1 MKQIANLL
9 SVFVLSFWV
18 LQSCSHKRF
27 AFKELPLYAF
37 NENVTP
43 RWVSFENIAGQKGA
57 GGKENN
63 GAKGHPFDR
72 INAGES
78 KVLLDIEGPG
88 IINRIWITIQD
99 RSPEML
105 RGLVIRMYWDGED
118 KPAVEAPFGDF
129 FGIGLGKTAVF
140 ENVLFSNPEGRS
152 FNSVI
157 QMPFRE
163 SAKIE
168 VVNEWDQNLDMIFYD
183 VDLQLIDTWD
193 DRYMY
198 FHTFWYRDTLTTLGH
213 DFEILPKVEGKGR
226 FLGTNIGVQANPIYQ
241 DTWWGEGEVKLYID
255 GDGAL
260 PTMVGTGTED
270 YIGTAWG
277 QGAFHSDLQG
287 SPIAADSSKQW
298 CFYRYHIPDAIYFK
312 EDLKVTIQQMGGTFK
327 KDLRVMQNENVPL
340 WPVSIQDAET
350 FVPLFVPGTVVDLD
364 TVSFESGWT
373 NFYRQDDVSATAYFY
388 LDQPSSNLS
397 RIQNIRIRQYNLDGT
412 K

>member
-1 MKQIANLL
+1 M
-9 SVFVLSFWV
+9 
-18 LQSCSHKRF
+18 
-27 AFKELPLYAF
+27 PPYAF
-37 NENVTP
+37 DGNVTP
-43 RWVSFENIAGQKGA
+43 RWVSFENIKGEKGA
-57 GGKENN
+57 GGQENN

-78 KVLLDIEGPG
+78 KVLLDIDGPG

-118 KPAVEAPFGDF
+118 KPAVEVPFGDF

-152 FNSVI
+152 FNCVI
-157 QMPFRE
+157 QMPFRK
-163 SAKIE
+163 SARIE
-168 VVNEWDQNLDMIFYD
+168 VENEWDQNLDMLFYD
-183 VDLQLIDTWD
+183 IDLQLMEQWD

-198 FHTFWYRDTLTTLGH
+198 FHTYWSRDTLSTLGK

-255 GDGAL
+255 GDGKL
-260 PTMVGTGTED
+260 PTLVGTGTED

-277 QGAFHSDLQG
+277 QGAYYSDLQG
-287 SPIAADSSKQW
+287 SPIAIDSSKQW

-312 EDLKVTIQQMGGTFK
+312 QDLKVTIQQMGGTFK
-327 KDLRVMQNENVPL
+327 KQSTLMQNEGVPM
-340 WPVSIQDAET
+340 WPVSIQDSDA
-350 FVPLFVPGTVVDLD
+350 FLPLFVPGQVVDLD
-364 TVSFESGWT
+364 TISFGPGWT

-388 LDQPSSNLS
+388 LDQPSSNLN
-397 RIQNIRIRQYNLDGT
+397 RIQNIAIRQYNLNGR